1 MNTYE
6 KIETA
11 VNFGKLGKDLFNE
24 LAGDAVYAHWD
35 IQDEKI
41 IFSAERNISDSY
53 VLIAG
58 LSQHSISAVGLDD
71 LQEFEGEFEGIS
83 GIPSEILHERL
94 QNHFEF
100 WIAERADSILENIL
114 LKMQEEEEDNS
125 QNFPDPDLD

>member
-11 VNFGKLGKDLFNE
+11 VNFGKLGKQLFNE
-24 LAGDAVYAHWD
+24 LAGDTVYAHWD

-41 IFSAERNISDSY
+41 VFFTEKHISDSY
-53 VLIAG
+53 TLIAG
-58 LSQHSISAVGLDD
+58 LSQQSVSAVGLDD

-83 GIPSEILHERL
+83 SIPSEILNERL
-94 QNHFEF
+94 ENHFEF
-100 WIAERADSILENIL
+100 WFSEQADSILENIL

-125 QNFPDPDLD
+125 QNFPDHDLD